1 MNSRNAA
8 KMACGALLCI
18 GLPLACYGQNAPQT
32 PPVLPPPGQT
42 QIPPNTRVIEGIV
55 HDANGAAAAG
65 AVVLLKDTK
74 TLQIRSYITQQDGSY
89 HFYGLSTDINYEVRA
104 ADQNMTSP
112 SKLVSVFDSHKFIKV
127 NLKLKDKKK
136 PYPK

>member
-1 MNSRNAA
+1 MGLAVLCNA
-8 KMACGALLCI
+8 
-18 GLPLACYGQNAPQT
+18 QNAQQT
-32 PPVLPPPGQT
+32 PPLVPPPGQIH
-42 QIPPNTRVIEGIV
+42 IPPNTRVIEGVVRDI
-55 HDANGAAAAG
+55 NGAPVSG
-65 AVVLLKDTK
+65 AVVLLKDSK

-104 ADQNMTSP
+104 ASQTMTSP